1 MTSQPRPKF
10 KKKSSDSNAD
20 RGADRNFEKRSD
32 NRNDDRSNK
41 YSDKYSD
48 KSSDR
53 RPNRD
58 SDRSFEKPY
67 KSVGKSSDKYSDR
80 SFEKPERSFDK
91 RPDNNYQA
99 RPDKPTKS
107 GDRYSDNRSENRSDN
122 RSDKY
127 SDNKYSD
134 RRPERSFEKRSD
146 SSFEPKFDRAD
157 RGDRNFEKPI
167 AKKFGDKKFGD
178 KKFGDKKFG
187 DKKFGDKK
195 FGDKKFGSDSRD
207 RNFGD
212 RDRNFGDRDSKD
224 RNFGDRDRNFGDRN
238 RNFGDRDRN
247 FGDRASVPNFER
259 RSLPPVSRNFDPDGE
274 LTIVAPTPAEE
285 NPDIIYGRHA
295 VEAVLNSDRSINR
308 IWVTARLRYSSDFL
322 PLIDEAKA
330 SGAVID
336 EVDNTR
342 LDRITDNGRHQ
353 GIAVQVSAYEYA
365 DLDELLVSIK
375 EKTTQPVIVVADGI
389 TDPHNLG
396 AIIRS
401 AAALGAQALVIPQ
414 RRAAGIT
421 ATVAK
426 VAAGTLEILPVAR
439 VVNLNRALEQIKEAG
454 FWVYGTMTDSGN
466 AIHKTKF
473 SGAIALVIGAEG
485 EGLSLSI
492 QKNCDFIVSI
502 PLEGKVES
510 LNASVATGMALYEIF
525 RQRWVNTLNLNN
537 LS

>member
-1 MTSQPRPKF
+1 MTLQPRLKS
-10 KKKSSDSNAD
+10 KKSFGNAD
-20 RGADRNFEKRSD
+20 KDVDRNSEKRSA
-32 NRNDDRSNK
+32 K
-41 YSDKYSD
+41 YSDQLSD
-48 KSSDR
+48 K
-53 RPNRD
+53 
-58 SDRSFEKPY
+58 RS
-67 KSVGKSSDKYSDR
+67 
-80 SFEKPERSFDK
+80 DK
-91 RPDNNYQA
+91 RPDVRTAKYSGKYSGNSG
-99 RPDKPTKS
+99 KS
-107 GDRYSDNRSENRSDN
+107 TDN
-122 RSDKY
+122 RSDK
-127 SDNKYSD
+127 
-134 RRPERSFEKRSD
+134 RPERSADTSIDKPYKSSERSFEKRSD
-146 SSFEPKFDRAD
+146 SRPVKFSGKSDKYVDKRSDSRSEPRQFDKYADRRPEKSFERRSESSAEPRFDRK
-157 RGDRNFEKPI
+157 FEKPI

-178 KKFGDKKFG
+178 QKFGDKKFG
-187 DKKFGDKK
+187 DKKFGDQK
-195 FGDKKFGSDSRD
+195 FGDKKFERSDRPERSSRNFGDRD

-212 RDRNFGDRDSKD
+212 RDRNFGDRD
-224 RNFGDRDRNFGDRN
+224 RNFGDRDRNFGDRD

-259 RSLPPVSRNFDPDGE
+259 RSLPPVSRNIDPDGE
-274 LTIVAPTPAEE
+274 LSIMPPSAADE

-308 IWVTARLRYSSDFL
+308 IWVTAKLRYSSDFL
-322 PLIDEAKA
+322 PLIDEAK
-330 SGAVID
+330 SGGAVVD
-336 EVDNTR
+336 EVDNMR
-342 LDRITDNGRHQ
+342 LDRITENGRHQ

-365 DLDELLVSIK
+365 DLDELIATAK
-375 EKTTQPVIVVADGI
+375 EKSTQPVIVIADGI

-439 VVNLNRALEQIKEAG
+439 VVNLNRALEKIKEAG

-492 QKNCDFIVSI
+492 QKNCDFLVSI

>member
-1 MTSQPRPKF
+1 MTSQPRL
-10 KKKSSDSNAD
+10 KSRQSDHNSDRDAD
-20 RGADRNFEKRSD
+20 RSFEKRSEKSFDRYSDKRADKRSD
-32 NRNDDRSNK
+32 NRSDSRAGGKYADKRNDKRPERVA
-41 YSDKYSD
+41 D
-48 KSSDR
+48 KSFDK
-53 RPNRD
+53 
-58 SDRSFEKPY
+58 SFEKPY
-67 KSVGKSSDKYSDR
+67 KSLEKG
-80 SFEKPERSFDK
+80 FEKRAD
-91 RPDNNYQA
+91 
-99 RPDKPTKS
+99 
-107 GDRYSDNRSENRSDN
+107 GRSEA
-122 RSDKY
+122 KY
-127 SDNKYSD
+127 TDRTDRRTDSKYSD
-134 RRPERSFEKRSD
+134 RRPERGFEKSTN
-146 SSFEPKFDRAD
+146 SSTEPKFDRKFD
-157 RGDRNFEKPI
+157 KPI
-167 AKKFGDKKFGD
+167 TKKFADKKFGD
-178 KKFGDKKFG
+178 KKFADKKFG
-187 DKKFGDKK
+187 DKKFADKK
-195 FGDKKFGSDSRD
+195 FGDKKFERGDRPERFDRGSERGSSRGLERGSERGFD
-207 RNFGD
+207 RDFSDRKFGD
-212 RDRNFGDRDSKD
+212 RDFSDRT
-224 RNFGDRDRNFGDRN
+224 
-238 RNFGDRDRN
+238 
-247 FGDRASVPNFER
+247 VPNFER
-259 RSLPPVSRNFDPDGE
+259 RSLPPIGRTVDPDGE
-274 LTIVAPTPAEE
+274 LGIVAPVHNPE
-285 NPDIIYGRHA
+285 NPDIVYGRHA

-308 IWVTARLRYSSDFL
+308 VWVTPRLRYAPDFL

-330 SGAVID
+330 AGAVVD

-365 DLDELLVSIK
+365 DLDELIASAK
-375 EKTTQPVIVVADGI
+375 EKSAQPVIVIADGI

-439 VVNLNRALEQIKEAG
+439 VVNLNRALEKIKEAG
-454 FWVYGTMTDSGN
+454 FWVYGTMAGASD

-492 QKNCDFIVSI
+492 QKNCDFLVSI
-502 PLEGKVES
+502 PLEGKVDS

>member
-20 RGADRNFEKRSD
+20 RGADRSFEKRSD
-32 NRNDDRSNK
+32 NRNDNRNDSRADNRN
-41 YSDKYSD
+41 DKYSD

-58 SDRSFEKPY
+58 SDRNFEKPY

-91 RPDNNYQA
+91 RPDNNYQS

-107 GDRYSDNRSENRSDN
+107 GDRYSDNRSDSRSE
-122 RSDKY
+122 
-127 SDNKYSD
+127 NKYSD
-134 RRPERSFEKRSD
+134 RRPEKSFDRSFDRNFEKRGD
-146 SSFEPKFDRAD
+146 SSSEPRFDRAD
-157 RGDRNFEKPI
+157 RGDRKFDKPI
-167 AKKFGDKKFGD
+167 AKKFDD

-212 RDRNFGDRDSKD
+212 RDRNFGDRDSRD
-224 RNFGDRDRNFGDRN
+224 RNFGDRDSRDRNFGDRKFDRDRNFGDRT
-238 RNFGDRDRN
+238 
-247 FGDRASVPNFER
+247 SVPNFER

-336 EVDNTR
+336 EVDNMR

-375 EKTTQPVIVVADGI
+375 EKTSEPVIVIADGI

>member
-10 KKKSSDSNAD
+10 KKRPSSD
-20 RGADRNFEKRSD
+20 RNTDQSAERSFEKRSD
-32 NRNDDRSNK
+32 NRNDIRVVK
-41 YSDKYSD
+41 YSDKN
-48 KSSDR
+48 SDR

-58 SDRSFEKPY
+58 SDRNFEKPY

-80 SFEKPERSFDK
+80 SFEKPERTFDK
-91 RPDNNYQA
+91 RPDYNYQS

-107 GDRYSDNRSENRSDN
+107 GDRYSDTRSDSRSE
-122 RSDKY
+122 
-127 SDNKYSD
+127 NKYSD
-134 RRPERSFEKRSD
+134 RRPEKSFDKSFEKRGD
-146 SSFEPKFDRAD
+146 SSSEPRFDRAD
-157 RGDRNFEKPI
+157 RGDRNFDKPI
-167 AKKFGDKKFGD
+167 AKKFEDKKFGD

-212 RDRNFGDRDSKD
+212 RDRNFGDRDS
-224 RNFGDRDRNFGDRN
+224 RDRNFGDRK
-238 RNFGDRDRN
+238 FDR
-247 FGDRASVPNFER
+247 DRASVPNFER

-375 EKTTQPVIVVADGI
+375 EKTTEPVIVIADGI

-426 VAAGTLEILPVAR
+426 VAAGTLEILPVVR

>member
-1 MTSQPRPKF
+1 MTTQPRL
-10 KKKSSDSNAD
+10 KSKSDSNSD
-20 RGADRNFEKRSD
+20 RDGERIYEKRSDKSFDKYSDKRSD
-32 NRNDDRSNK
+32 NRSDSRSDRSAGK
-41 YSDKYSD
+41 YADK
-48 KSSDR
+48 
-53 RPNRD
+53 RPERGAEK
-58 SDRSFEKPY
+58 SFEKPY
-67 KSVGKSSDKYSDR
+67 KSS
-80 SFEKPERSFDK
+80 ERSFDK
-91 RPDNNYQA
+91 R
-99 RPDKPTKS
+99 
-107 GDRYSDNRSENRSDN
+107 SDNRPEPKYSDKYSGKSDKRTDN
-122 RSDKY
+122 RSDSKY
-127 SDNKYSD
+127 GGD

-146 SSFEPKFDRAD
+146 SSSEPRFERKFD
-157 RGDRNFEKPI
+157 KPI
-167 AKKFGDKKFGD
+167 AKRIGDKFADKKFGD

-195 FGDKKFGSDSRD
+195 FGDKKFERGDRPERSDRGD
-207 RNFGD
+207 RNFGDRPDRKFD
-212 RDRNFGDRDSKD
+212 RDRNFGD
-224 RNFGDRDRNFGDRN
+224 N
-238 RNFGDRDRN
+238 
-247 FGDRASVPNFER
+247 AVPNFER
-259 RSLPPVSRNFDPDGE
+259 RSLPPVSRNVDPDGE
-274 LTIVAPTPAEE
+274 LGIVPPVHNPE
-285 NPDIIYGRHA
+285 NPDIVYGRHA

-308 IWVTARLRYSSDFL
+308 VWVTARLRYAPDFL

-330 SGAVID
+330 AGAVVD

-365 DLDELLVSIK
+365 DLDELIASAK
-375 EKTTQPVIVVADGI
+375 EKSANPVIVIADGI

-439 VVNLNRALEQIKEAG
+439 VVNLNRALEKIKEAG
-454 FWVYGTMTDSGN
+454 FWVYGTMAGASE
-466 AIHKTKF
+466 AIHKAKF
-473 SGAIALVIGAEG
+473 SGAIALVIGSED
-485 EGLSLSI
+485 EGLSLSV
-492 QKNCDFIVSI
+492 QKNCDFLVSI

>member
-1 MTSQPRPKF
+1 MTPQPRLKF
-10 KKKSSDSNAD
+10 KKKQSDTTVNRENVD
-20 RGADRNFEKRSD
+20 RDGDRNFEKRSD
-32 NRNDDRSNK
+32 KPFDKYPDKRSGKRPDIRTSKYTDKRSEKRPEKVADRSFDKPYKSSERSFDNRSEK
-41 YSDKYSD
+41 YSGKSDRYADKRADSNSD
-48 KSSDR
+48 KSS
-53 RPNRD
+53 
-58 SDRSFEKPY
+58 
-67 KSVGKSSDKYSDR
+67 
-80 SFEKPERSFDK
+80 
-91 RPDNNYQA
+91 A
-99 RPDKPTKS
+99 RYP
-107 GDRYSDNRSENRSDN
+107 
-122 RSDKY
+122 
-127 SDNKYSD
+127 D
-134 RRPERSFEKRSD
+134 RRPEKSFEKRSE
-146 SSFEPKFDRAD
+146 SSSEPRFERKFD
-157 RGDRNFEKPI
+157 KPV

-178 KKFGDKKFG
+178 KKFGDKKFERN
-187 DKKFGDKK
+187 DRSDRNFGDKK
-195 FGDKKFGSDSRD
+195 FERS
-207 RNFGD
+207 
-212 RDRNFGDRDSKD
+212 
-224 RNFGDRDRNFGDRN
+224 DRNFGDRN
-238 RNFGDRDRN
+238 SSDRN
-247 FGDRASVPNFER
+247 FGDRSSVPNFER
-259 RSLPPVSRNFDPDGE
+259 RSLPPVSRPVDPDGE
-274 LTIVAPTPAEE
+274 LGIVPPSQTPD
-285 NPDIIYGRHA
+285 NPDIVYGRHA

-308 IWVTARLRYSSDFL
+308 VWVTARMRYAPDFL

-330 SGAVID
+330 AGAVVD
-336 EVDNTR
+336 EVDSTR

-365 DLDELLVSIK
+365 DLDELIASAK
-375 EKTTQPVIVVADGI
+375 EKSAQPVIVIADGI

-439 VVNLNRALEQIKEAG
+439 VVNLNRALEKIKEAG

-485 EGLSLSI
+485 EGLSLSV
-492 QKNCDFIVSI
+492 QKNCDFLVSI

>member
-1 MTSQPRPKF
+1 MTTQPKLKF
-10 KKKSSDSNAD
+10 KKKSSDNNTD
-20 RGADRNFEKRSD
+20 RVVD
-32 NRNDDRSNK
+32 
-41 YSDKYSD
+41 
-48 KSSDR
+48 
-53 RPNRD
+53 
-58 SDRSFEKPY
+58 
-67 KSVGKSSDKYSDR
+67 
-80 SFEKPERSFDK
+80 RSFDK
-91 RPDNNYQA
+91 RPDERSERNT
-99 RPDKPTKS
+99 DKPFDKPYKS
-107 GDRYSDNRSENRSDN
+107 SERNFDKRPEKYSDN

-127 SDNKYSD
+127 SDKYSD
-134 RRPERSFEKRSD
+134 RRPEKSFEKRSE
-146 SSFEPKFDRAD
+146 SSSEPKFDRTD
-157 RGDRNFEKPI
+157 RKFDKPI

-195 FGDKKFGSDSRD
+195 FSDKFGDKKFEHGDRSERPD
-207 RNFGD
+207 RNFSDHNFGDRKFD
-212 RDRNFGDRDSKD
+212 RDRNFGDRQ
-224 RNFGDRDRNFGDRN
+224 
-238 RNFGDRDRN
+238 
-247 FGDRASVPNFER
+247 SVPNFER
-259 RSLPPVSRNFDPDGE
+259 RSLPPVSRNIDPDGE
-274 LTIVAPTPAEE
+274 LSIVPTSPAEE

-308 IWVTARLRYSSDFL
+308 VWVTAKLRYSSDFL

-330 SGAVID
+330 AGAVVD
-336 EVDNTR
+336 EVDNMR
-342 LDRITDNGRHQ
+342 LDRITENGRHQ

-365 DLDELLVSIK
+365 DLDELIASAK
-375 EKTTQPVIVVADGI
+375 EKSTQPVIVIADGI

-439 VVNLNRALEQIKEAG
+439 VVNLNRALEKIKEAG
-454 FWVYGTMTDSGN
+454 FWVYGTMADSGS

-492 QKNCDFIVSI
+492 QKNCDFLVSI
-502 PLEGKVES
+502 PLEGKVDS

>member
-1 MTSQPRPKF
+1 MTTQPKLKF

-20 RGADRNFEKRSD
+20 RGV
-32 NRNDDRSNK
+32 
-41 YSDKYSD
+41 
-48 KSSDR
+48 
-53 RPNRD
+53 
-58 SDRSFEKPY
+58 DRSFDKRPDTRSERNSDKPFDKPY
-67 KSVGKSSDKYSDR
+67 KSS
-80 SFEKPERSFDK
+80 ERSFDK
-91 RPDNNYQA
+91 RPEEY
-99 RPDKPTKS
+99 
-107 GDRYSDNRSENRSDN
+107 SDN

-127 SDNKYSD
+127 SDRRSD
-134 RRPERSFEKRSD
+134 KSFEKRSD
-146 SSFEPKFDRAD
+146 SSSEPKFDRTD
-157 RGDRNFEKPI
+157 RKFDKPI

-187 DKKFGDKK
+187 DKKFNDK
-195 FGDKKFGSDSRD
+195 FGDKKFEHGDRSERPERSFSD

-212 RDRNFGDRDSKD
+212 RKF
-224 RNFGDRDRNFGDRN
+224 DRDRQ
-238 RNFGDRDRN
+238 
-247 FGDRASVPNFER
+247 SVPNFER
-259 RSLPPVSRNFDPDGE
+259 RSLPPVSRNIDPDGE
-274 LTIVAPTPAEE
+274 LSIVPPSQAEE

-308 IWVTARLRYSSDFL
+308 VWVTAKLRYSSDFL
-322 PLIDEAKA
+322 PLIDEAKSA
-330 SGAVID
+330 GAVVD
-336 EVDNTR
+336 EVDNMR
-342 LDRITDNGRHQ
+342 LDRITENGRHQ

-365 DLDELLVSIK
+365 DLDELIASAK
-375 EKTTQPVIVVADGI
+375 EKSTQPVIVIADGI

-439 VVNLNRALEQIKEAG
+439 VVNLNRALEKIKEAG
-454 FWVYGTMTDSGN
+454 FWVYGTMADSGS

-492 QKNCDFIVSI
+492 QKNCDFLVSI
-502 PLEGKVES
+502 PLEGKVDS

>member
-1 MTSQPRPKF
+1 MTPQPRLKF
-10 KKKSSDSNAD
+10 KKRPSDSNAD
-20 RGADRNFEKRSD
+20 RSVDRNPEKRSD
-32 NRNDDRSNK
+32 KSFDK
-41 YSDKYSD
+41 YSDKRSKDDNRSENRSDSRPTKYVAKRSDSRPERSIDKFSGKSSDKSFDKPYKSSPSRSFDKRPEKYAGKSEKYSD

-53 RPNRD
+53 RPEK
-58 SDRSFEKPY
+58 SFE
-67 KSVGKSSDKYSDR
+67 R
-80 SFEKPERSFDK
+80 
-91 RPDNNYQA
+91 
-99 RPDKPTKS
+99 
-107 GDRYSDNRSENRSDN
+107 RSESSSEPRF
-122 RSDKY
+122 
-127 SDNKYSD
+127 D
-134 RRPERSFEKRSD
+134 RTAG
-146 SSFEPKFDRAD
+146 KFD
-157 RGDRNFEKPI
+157 KPI

-178 KKFGDKKFG
+178 QKFEK
-187 DKKFGDKK
+187 
-195 FGDKKFGSDSRD
+195 SDRND

-212 RDRNFGDRDSKD
+212 RSFGDRK
-224 RNFGDRDRNFGDRN
+224 FGDRKFGDRT
-238 RNFGDRDRN
+238 
-247 FGDRASVPNFER
+247 SVPNFER
-259 RSLPPVSRNFDPDGE
+259 RSLPPVSRNVDPDGE
-274 LTIVAPTPAEE
+274 LGIVPPTQTPD
-285 NPDIIYGRHA
+285 NPDIVYGRHA

-308 IWVTARLRYSSDFL
+308 VWVTARLRYAPDFL

-330 SGAVID
+330 SGAVVD
-336 EVDNTR
+336 EVDSVR

-365 DLDELLVSIK
+365 DLDELIASAK
-375 EKTTQPVIVVADGI
+375 EKSTQPVIVIADGI

-439 VVNLNRALEQIKEAG
+439 VVNLNRALEKIKEAG

-492 QKNCDFIVSI
+492 QKNCDFLVSI

>member
-1 MTSQPRPKF
+1 MTPQPRLKF
-10 KKKSSDSNAD
+10 NKKQADSSTARDT
-20 RGADRNFEKRSD
+20 DRNTDRNSEKRSD
-32 NRNDDRSNK
+32 KPFVK
-41 YSDKYSD
+41 YSDNRADTRPNKYTDKRSDKRPDRASD
-48 KSSDR
+48 KSFD
-53 RPNRD
+53 
-58 SDRSFEKPY
+58 KPY
-67 KSVGKSSDKYSDR
+67 KSS
-80 SFEKPERSFDK
+80 EKSFDK
-91 RPDNNYQA
+91 RPEKY
-99 RPDKPTKS
+99 S
-107 GDRYSDNRSENRSDN
+107 GKYSDKRSDS
-122 RSDKY
+122 RSDKP
-127 SDNKYSD
+127 SDRYPD
-134 RRPERSFEKRSD
+134 RRPEKSFERRSE
-146 SSFEPKFDRAD
+146 SSSEPRFERK
-157 RGDRNFEKPI
+157 FEKPI
-167 AKKFGDKKFGD
+167 AKKFGDKKFGN

-187 DKKFGDKK
+187 DKFGDKK
-195 FGDKKFGSDSRD
+195 FDRGDRDFSDRKF
-207 RNFGD
+207 D
-212 RDRNFGDRDSKD
+212 RDRNFS
-224 RNFGDRDRNFGDRN
+224 
-238 RNFGDRDRN
+238 
-247 FGDRASVPNFER
+247 DRASVPNFER
-259 RSLPPVSRNFDPDGE
+259 LSLPPVSPIVDPDGE
-274 LTIVAPTPAEE
+274 LGIAPPTQVPE
-285 NPDIIYGRHA
+285 NPDIVYGRHA

-308 IWVTARLRYSSDFL
+308 VWVTARMRYAPDFL

-330 SGAVID
+330 AGAVVD
-336 EVDNTR
+336 EVDSLR

-365 DLDELLVSIK
+365 DLDELIASAK
-375 EKTTQPVIVVADGI
+375 EKSAQPVIVIADGI

-439 VVNLNRALEQIKEAG
+439 VVNLNRALEKIKEAG

-485 EGLSLSI
+485 EGLSLSV
-492 QKNCDFIVSI
+492 QKNCDFLVSI

>member
-10 KKKSSDSNAD
+10 KKRPASDRNAD
-20 RGADRNFEKRSD
+20 KSTERSFEKRSD
-32 NRNDDRSNK
+32 NRNDSRP
-41 YSDKYSD
+41 DKYSD
-48 KSSDR
+48 KNSDR

-67 KSVGKSSDKYSDR
+67 KSVDKYSER
-80 SFEKPERSFDK
+80 SFDKPERSFDK
-91 RPDNNYQA
+91 RPDNNYQS

-107 GDRYSDNRSENRSDN
+107 GDRYSDSRSDSRTDSRSDS

-134 RRPERSFEKRSD
+134 RRPEKSFDRSFDKSFDKRGD
-146 SSFEPKFDRAD
+146 SSSEPRSDRAD
-157 RGDRNFEKPI
+157 RGDRNFDKPI
-167 AKKFGDKKFGD
+167 AKKFGD

-212 RDRNFGDRDSKD
+212 RDRNFGDRDS
-224 RNFGDRDRNFGDRN
+224 RDRNFGDRKL
-238 RNFGDRDRN
+238 DRDRN

-330 SGAVID
+330 AGAVID

-375 EKTTQPVIVVADGI
+375 EKTTEPVIVIADGI

>member
-1 MTSQPRPKF
+1 MTPQPRLKF
-10 KKKSSDSNAD
+10 NKKQSDSSTARD
-20 RGADRNFEKRSD
+20 TDRNTDRNSEKRSD
-32 NRNDDRSNK
+32 KPFVK
-41 YSDKYSD
+41 YSDNRADSRPSKYTDKRSDKRPERASD
-48 KSSDR
+48 KSFD
-53 RPNRD
+53 
-58 SDRSFEKPY
+58 KPY
-67 KSVGKSSDKYSDR
+67 KSS
-80 SFEKPERSFDK
+80 EKSFDK
-91 RPDNNYQA
+91 RPEKY
-99 RPDKPTKS
+99 S
-107 GDRYSDNRSENRSDN
+107 GKYSDKRSDIRSDS
-122 RSDKY
+122 RSDKP
-127 SDNKYSD
+127 SDRYPD
-134 RRPERSFEKRSD
+134 RRPEKSFERRSE
-146 SSFEPKFDRAD
+146 SSSEPRFERK
-157 RGDRNFEKPI
+157 FEKPI

-178 KKFGDKKFG
+178 KKFGDKFG
-187 DKKFGDKK
+187 DKKFDRGDRDFSDRK
-195 FGDKKFGSDSRD
+195 F
-207 RNFGD
+207 D
-212 RDRNFGDRDSKD
+212 RDRNFS
-224 RNFGDRDRNFGDRN
+224 
-238 RNFGDRDRN
+238 
-247 FGDRASVPNFER
+247 DRASVPNFER
-259 RSLPPVSRNFDPDGE
+259 RSLPPVSPIVDPDGE
-274 LTIVAPTPAEE
+274 LGIAPPTQVPE
-285 NPDIIYGRHA
+285 NPDIVYGRHA

-308 IWVTARLRYSSDFL
+308 VWVTARMRYAPDFL

-330 SGAVID
+330 AGAVVD
-336 EVDNTR
+336 EVDSLR

-365 DLDELLVSIK
+365 DLDELIASAK
-375 EKTTQPVIVVADGI
+375 EKSAQPVIVIADGI

-439 VVNLNRALEQIKEAG
+439 VVNLNRALEKIKEAG

-485 EGLSLSI
+485 EGLSLSV
-492 QKNCDFIVSI
+492 QKNCDFLVSI

>member
-1 MTSQPRPKF
+1 MTMQPKLKF
-10 KKKSSDSNAD
+10 KKKSSDSNTD
-20 RGADRNFEKRSD
+20 RGGDRSFDKRPDKHLD
-32 NRNDDRSNK
+32 NRSGS
-41 YSDKYSD
+41 YSDK
-48 KSSDR
+48 
-53 RPNRD
+53 RPD
-58 SDRSFEKPY
+58 TRSERNTDNTFDKPY
-67 KSVGKSSDKYSDR
+67 KSS
-80 SFEKPERSFDK
+80 ERSFDK
-91 RPDNNYQA
+91 RPD
-99 RPDKPTKS
+99 K
-107 GDRYSDNRSENRSDN
+107 RSDS
-122 RSDKY
+122 RSD
-127 SDNKYSD
+127 KYSD
-134 RRPERSFEKRSD
+134 RRPEKSFEKRSD
-146 SSFEPKFDRAD
+146 SSSEPKFDRSD
-157 RGDRNFEKPI
+157 RKFDKPI
-167 AKKFGDKKFGD
+167 AKKFGDKKFGDQKFGDKKFGD

-187 DKKFGDKK
+187 DKKFSDK
-195 FGDKKFGSDSRD
+195 FGDKKFEHGDRPERSERSFSD
-207 RNFGD
+207 RNFGDRKFD
-212 RDRNFGDRDSKD
+212 RDRNFGDRQ
-224 RNFGDRDRNFGDRN
+224 
-238 RNFGDRDRN
+238 
-247 FGDRASVPNFER
+247 SVPNFER
-259 RSLPPVSRNFDPDGE
+259 RSLPPVSRNIDPDGE
-274 LTIVAPTPAEE
+274 LSIVPPSPAEE

-308 IWVTARLRYSSDFL
+308 IWVTAKLRYSSDFL

-330 SGAVID
+330 AGAVVD
-336 EVDNTR
+336 EVDNMR
-342 LDRITDNGRHQ
+342 LDRIAENGRHQ

-365 DLDELLVSIK
+365 DLDELIASAK
-375 EKTTQPVIVVADGI
+375 EKSTQPVIVIADGI

-439 VVNLNRALEQIKEAG
+439 VVNLNRALEKIKEAG
-454 FWVYGTMTDSGN
+454 FWVYGTMADSGS

-492 QKNCDFIVSI
+492 QKNCDFLVSI
-502 PLEGKVES
+502 PLQGKVDS

>member
-1 MTSQPRPKF
+1 MTTQPRLKPK
-10 KKKSSDSNAD
+10 KSDSNRSD
-20 RGADRNFEKRSD
+20 RDTDRNSEKRSERSFDKPFDKYSDKRSDSRSDSRDGKYSDKRSDKRPERGESKSFDKPYKSSERSFEKRSD
-32 NRNDDRSNK
+32 S
-41 YSDKYSD
+41 
-48 KSSDR
+48 
-53 RPNRD
+53 
-58 SDRSFEKPY
+58 
-67 KSVGKSSDKYSDR
+67 
-80 SFEKPERSFDK
+80 
-91 RPDNNYQA
+91 
-99 RPDKPTKS
+99 
-107 GDRYSDNRSENRSDN
+107 RSENRSDS
-122 RSDKY
+122 RPEPKYYDKYSGKSDKY
-127 SDNKYSD
+127 SDNRSDSRSDNRSDSKYGD

-146 SSFEPKFDRAD
+146 SSFEPKSDRK
-157 RGDRNFEKPI
+157 FEKPI

-195 FGDKKFGSDSRD
+195 FGDKKFGDKKFGDKKFERSDRPERSDRGSD

-212 RDRNFGDRDSKD
+212 RDFSD
-224 RNFGDRDRNFGDRN
+224 RNFSDRNFSDRKFDRDR
-238 RNFGDRDRN
+238 
-247 FGDRASVPNFER
+247 ASIPNFER
-259 RSLPPVSRNFDPDGE
+259 RSLPPVSRNVDPDGE
-274 LTIVAPTPAEE
+274 LGIAAPVHNPE
-285 NPDIIYGRHA
+285 NPDIVYGRHA
-295 VEAVLNSDRSINR
+295 VEAVLNGDRSVNR
-308 IWVTARLRYSSDFL
+308 VWVTARLRYAPDFL

-330 SGAVID
+330 AGAVVD

-353 GIAVQVSAYEYA
+353 GIAIQVSAYEYA
-365 DLDELLVSIK
+365 DIDELIASAK
-375 EKTTQPVIVVADGI
+375 EKSANPVIVIADGI

-439 VVNLNRALEQIKEAG
+439 VVNLNRALEKIKEAG
-454 FWVYGTMTDSGN
+454 FWVYGTMAGASD

-473 SGAIALVIGAEG
+473 SGAIALVVGAEG

-492 QKNCDFIVSI
+492 QKNCDFLVSI
-502 PLEGKVES
+502 PLEGKVDS

>member
-1 MTSQPRPKF
+1 MTTQPKLKF
-10 KKKSSDSNAD
+10 KKKSSDNNTD
-20 RGADRNFEKRSD
+20 RVVD
-32 NRNDDRSNK
+32 
-41 YSDKYSD
+41 
-48 KSSDR
+48 
-53 RPNRD
+53 
-58 SDRSFEKPY
+58 
-67 KSVGKSSDKYSDR
+67 
-80 SFEKPERSFDK
+80 RSFDK
-91 RPDNNYQA
+91 RPDERSERNT
-99 RPDKPTKS
+99 DKPFDKPYKS
-107 GDRYSDNRSENRSDN
+107 SERNFDKRPEKYSDN

-127 SDNKYSD
+127 SDKYSD
-134 RRPERSFEKRSD
+134 RRPEKSFEKRSE
-146 SSFEPKFDRAD
+146 SSSEPKFDRTD
-157 RGDRNFEKPI
+157 RKFDKPI

-195 FGDKKFGSDSRD
+195 FSDKFGDKKFEHGDRSERPD
-207 RNFGD
+207 RNFSDHNFGDRKFD
-212 RDRNFGDRDSKD
+212 RDRNFGDRQ
-224 RNFGDRDRNFGDRN
+224 
-238 RNFGDRDRN
+238 
-247 FGDRASVPNFER
+247 SVPNFER
-259 RSLPPVSRNFDPDGE
+259 RSLPPVSRNIDPDGE
-274 LTIVAPTPAEE
+274 LSIVPPSPAEE

-308 IWVTARLRYSSDFL
+308 VWVTAKLRYSSDFL

-330 SGAVID
+330 AGAVVD
-336 EVDNTR
+336 EVDNMR
-342 LDRITDNGRHQ
+342 LDRITENGRHQ

-365 DLDELLVSIK
+365 DLDELIASAK
-375 EKTTQPVIVVADGI
+375 EKSTQPVIVIADGI

-439 VVNLNRALEQIKEAG
+439 VVNLNRALEKIKEAG
-454 FWVYGTMTDSGN
+454 FWVYGTMADSGS

-492 QKNCDFIVSI
+492 QKNCDFLVSI
-502 PLEGKVES
+502 PLEGKVDS

-537 LS
+537 MS

>member
-1 MTSQPRPKF
+1 MTPQPRLKF
-10 KKKSSDSNAD
+10 NKKQSDSNTD
-20 RGADRNFEKRSD
+20 RDLDRNTDRNTDRNSEKRSD
-32 NRNDDRSNK
+32 KPFVK
-41 YSDKYSD
+41 YSD
-48 KSSDR
+48 
-53 RPNRD
+53 
-58 SDRSFEKPY
+58 
-67 KSVGKSSDKYSDR
+67 
-80 SFEKPERSFDK
+80 
-91 RPDNNYQA
+91 
-99 RPDKPTKS
+99 
-107 GDRYSDNRSENRSDN
+107 NRSDN
-122 RSDKY
+122 RSDIRSDSRPSKY
-127 SDNKYSD
+127 SDKRSD
-134 RRPERSFEKRSD
+134 KRPERDSDRNFDKPYKSSEKSFDKRPEKFSGKYADKRSDSRPEKSFEKRSE
-146 SSFEPKFDRAD
+146 SSSEPRFERKY
-157 RGDRNFEKPI
+157 EKPI

-178 KKFGDKKFG
+178 KKFGDKFG
-187 DKKFGDKK
+187 DKKFERNDRGDR
-195 FGDKKFGSDSRD
+195 S
-207 RNFGD
+207 FGD
-212 RDRNFGDRDSKD
+212 RKF
-224 RNFGDRDRNFGDRN
+224 
-238 RNFGDRDRN
+238 DRDRN

-259 RSLPPVSRNFDPDGE
+259 RSLPPVSRNVDPDGE
-274 LTIVAPTPAEE
+274 LGISPPTQVPE
-285 NPDIIYGRHA
+285 NPDIVYGRHA

-308 IWVTARLRYSSDFL
+308 VWVTARMRYAPDFL

-330 SGAVID
+330 AGAVVD
-336 EVDNTR
+336 EVDSLR

-365 DLDELLVSIK
+365 DLDELIASAK
-375 EKTTQPVIVVADGI
+375 EKSTQPVIVIADGI

-439 VVNLNRALEQIKEAG
+439 VVNLNRALEKIKEAG

-492 QKNCDFIVSI
+492 QKNCDFLVSI

>member
-10 KKKSSDSNAD
+10 KKRPSSARNTDKSAERSS
-20 RGADRNFEKRSD
+20 EKRSD
-32 NRNDDRSNK
+32 NRNDIRVVK
-41 YSDKYSD
+41 YSDKN
-48 KSSDR
+48 SDR

-67 KSVGKSSDKYSDR
+67 KSVDKYSER
-80 SFEKPERSFDK
+80 SIDKPERSFDK
-91 RPDNNYQA
+91 RPDNNYQS
-99 RPDKPTKS
+99 RPEKPTKS
-107 GDRYSDNRSENRSDN
+107 GERYSDNRSDSRSE
-122 RSDKY
+122 
-127 SDNKYSD
+127 NKYSD
-134 RRPERSFEKRSD
+134 RRPEKSFDRSFDRSFEKRGD
-146 SSFEPKFDRAD
+146 SSSEPKFDRAD
-157 RGDRNFEKPI
+157 RGDRKFDKPI
-167 AKKFGDKKFGD
+167 AKKFGDKKFSDKKFGD
-178 KKFGDKKFG
+178 KKFGDKKFS
-187 DKKFGDKK
+187 
-195 FGDKKFGSDSRD
+195 SDSRD

-212 RDRNFGDRDSKD
+212 RDRNFGDRD
-224 RNFGDRDRNFGDRN
+224 RNFGDRDSRDRNFGDRK
-238 RNFGDRDRN
+238 FDR
-247 FGDRASVPNFER
+247 DRASVPNFER

-375 EKTTQPVIVVADGI
+375 EKTAEPVIVIADGI